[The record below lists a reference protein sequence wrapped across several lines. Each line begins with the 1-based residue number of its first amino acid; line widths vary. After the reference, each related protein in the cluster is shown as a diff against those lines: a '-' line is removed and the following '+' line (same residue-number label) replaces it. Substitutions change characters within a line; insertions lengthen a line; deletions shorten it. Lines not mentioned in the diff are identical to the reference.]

1 MKLSMRRAARIA
13 VNAALAFAA
22 CTAHAFDRS
31 QCKQYGG
38 PNDCWTPIISEW
50 AYTVCAETKLT
61 PYSVAW
67 CLAQGGTSAYPACNG
82 LPPPE
87 YRRPHSEADIQPF
100 ALDIFTH
107 WEGPLCE
114 GPTADPYSWDAVWYS
129 ANCWEQVNGPSYTQ
143 GYESVNT
150 TSPFPV
156 HGKKQ
161 TTSCSTV
168 ETSRTFSSR
177 RTRIVS
183 CNYVNYAGGTNF
195 HWTSGASPAL
205 CRPGSNLPINPKQPC
220 DGCKSVHKG
229 NPIDINS
236 GVKRQ
241 VDVDYAGSGPFPLRF
256 ERVYNS
262 RIYTRDGRQWRHN
275 YSAHIENEDFG
286 TTPVAAAHRPSGQLL
301 LFSSVAGVYTPDA
314 DINDRITKLV
324 DATDEAFKWALFDR
338 DPLPTWSRG
347 AVTLL
352 GDACH
357 PMRPYLAQ
365 GAAMAIEDAWVLSR
379 MLERWEDEPATG
391 IAEYE
396 RYRRPRTA
404 RVQLRSRD
412 QGKEFH
418 LSARRDVLRRNF
430 KLALASRYLP
440 EIAMRQ
446 FDWLHGYDCVR
457 GFE

>member
-1 MKLSMRRAARIA
+1 
-13 VNAALAFAA
+13 VNFV
-22 CTAHAFDRS
+22 
-31 QCKQYGG
+31 G
-38 PNDCWTPIISEW
+38 
-50 AYTVCAETKLT
+50 V
-61 PYSVAW
+61 
-67 CLAQGGTSAYPACNG
+67 
-82 LPPPE
+82 
-87 YRRPHSEADIQPF
+87 
-100 ALDIFTH
+100 
-107 WEGPLCE
+107 
-114 GPTADPYSWDAVWYS
+114 
-129 ANCWEQVNGPSYTQ
+129 
-143 GYESVNT
+143 
-150 TSPFPV
+150 
-156 HGKKQ
+156 
-161 TTSCSTV
+161 V
-168 ETSRTFSSR
+168 ETDTWTGESWRQTGDPAELAADF
-177 RTRIVS
+177 
-183 CNYVNYAGGTNF
+183 AGW
-195 HWTSGASPAL
+195 HPM
-205 CRPGSNLPINPKQPC
+205 I
-220 DGCKSVHKG
+220 HKL
-229 NPIDINS
+229 I
-236 GVKRQ
+236 
-241 VDVDYAGSGPFPLRF
+241 
-256 ERVYNS
+256 
-262 RIYTRDGRQWRHN
+262 
-275 YSAHIENEDFG
+275 
-286 TTPVAAAHRPSGQLL
+286 
-301 LFSSVAGVYTPDA
+301 
-314 DINDRITKLV
+314 

-418 LSARRDVLRRNF
+418 LSARRDVLRRNS